1 MPEPESELAREGCGQ
16 TSVCR
21 QVVAGLHP
29 GRSKVCSVALSA
41 GSVLDKAQHLR
52 PEVLEDLRLLACF
65 AMDSAPRLGLLLAGL
80 TEWQRRLARA
90 VPTVLNQRIVVCQP
104 RAGLAR
110 AELGKSVQRRLRL
123 AGCEWPLLEP
133 AALEALLLACA
144 FSRSACLRLDRWEAP
159 AGKKGS
165 GPGKARHRRLQVCL
179 RSEPG
184 IAVPLRVPVGQ
195 RI

>member
-1 MPEPESELAREGCGQ
+1 M
-16 TSVCR
+16 
-21 QVVAGLHP
+21 HP
-29 GRSKVCSVALSA
+29 GQCLRSLAAEISRLATEARQQPLL
-41 GSVLDKAQHLR
+41 VLAEAQHLR
-52 PEVLEDLRLLACF
+52 PEVLEDLRLLAHF
-65 AMDSAPRLGLLLAGL
+65 AMDSAPRLGLPLAGL
-80 TEWQRRLARA
+80 TEWQRRLART
-90 VPTVLNQRIVVCQP
+90 VPTFLDERIAVRQP
-104 RAGLAR
+104 RVGLAR

-133 AALEALLLACA
+133 AALEALLLYCA
-144 FSRSACLRLDRWEAP
+144 FPRSACLRLDRWEAP